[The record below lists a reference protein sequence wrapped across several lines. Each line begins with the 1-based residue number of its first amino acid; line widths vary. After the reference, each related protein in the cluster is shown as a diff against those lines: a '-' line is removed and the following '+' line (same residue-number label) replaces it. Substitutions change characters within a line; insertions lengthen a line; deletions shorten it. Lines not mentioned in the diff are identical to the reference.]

1 MAFLGRAAEL
11 RALASAA
18 NEVRRG
24 GQGAIVTVRGRRRV
38 GTTSLI
44 EHFLADAGIPSLVFQ
59 AQQGRDHR
67 HELERFVRDV
77 AGSTLPAA
85 QELKRGEDPDSWKEA
100 LALLAAGAEP
110 TIVVLD
116 EWPWL
121 NGSDKSVLGGLRDA
135 WDDALAATPILLV
148 LAGSD
153 IGTMAGLS
161 APKGGLAG
169 RVTQELRVGPLTPPE
184 VADQLGLGAHDA
196 IDAYLI
202 TGGLPQLVSCWPRG
216 QARKAFLT
224 AQLQDAQSPL
234 VVSGERAMT
243 ADVPPQTSARAVIEA
258 IGTGET
264 TFTRI
269 GEGASLG
276 ASRLSA
282 VLKTLEDQRAIEVR
296 IPFRADD
303 GSKAKRY
310 LVADPYLRFWM
321 AFIEPSIGELERG
334 GGRSVRDRIEA
345 GWDLYRAA
353 AVEPIVRASLQRL
366 LPDDRFG
373 EATHVGG
380 WWTRDQRVKVDLVG
394 SDGRGK
400 DAPPAFIGAIAW
412 GDRGPFGKSDEQQ
425 LRDHRALV
433 PGATPHL
440 PLVAVSRAGFRKGV
454 DVDVAIGP
462 EDLLAAWR

>member
-1 MAFLGRAAEL
+1 
-11 RALASAA
+11 
-18 NEVRRG
+18 
-24 GQGAIVTVRGRRRV
+24 
-38 GTTSLI
+38 
-44 EHFLADAGIPSLVFQ
+44 
-59 AQQGRDHR
+59 
-67 HELERFVRDV
+67 
-77 AGSTLPAA
+77 
-85 QELKRGEDPDSWKEA
+85 
-100 LALLAAGAEP
+100 
-110 TIVVLD
+110 
-116 EWPWL
+116 
-121 NGSDKSVLGGLRDA
+121 
-135 WDDALAATPILLV
+135 
-148 LAGSD
+148 
-153 IGTMAGLS
+153 
-161 APKGGLAG
+161 
-169 RVTQELRVGPLTPPE
+169 
-184 VADQLGLGAHDA
+184 
-196 IDAYLI
+196 
-202 TGGLPQLVSCWPRG
+202 
-216 QARKAFLT
+216 
-224 AQLQDAQSPL
+224 
-234 VVSGERAMT
+234 MT

-296 IPFRADD
+296 IPFQSDD

-310 LVADPYLRFWM
+310 LVSDPYLRFWM
-321 AFIEPSIGELERG
+321 AFIEPSIGDLERG
-334 GGRSVRDRIEA
+334 GSRAVRDRIEA
-345 GWDLYRAA
+345 GWDLYRAS

-373 EATHVGG
+373 DATSVGG

-394 SDGRGK
+394 SDGGGK
-400 DAPPAFIGAIAW
+400 GARPTFVGAIAW

-462 EDLLAAWR
+462 DDLLAAWR

>member
-1 MAFLGRAAEL
+1 MTSVAE
-11 RALASAA
+11 A
-18 NEVRRG
+18 VRLS

-44 EHFLADAGIPSLVFQ
+44 EHFVVDAGIPSLVFQ

-67 HELERFVRDV
+67 HELERFVRDI
-77 AGSTLPAA
+77 AASSLPAA
-85 QELKRGEDPDSWKEA
+85 QELRRGEDPDSWKA
-100 LALLAAGAEP
+100 AMTLLATGAKP

-116 EWPWL
+116 ELPWL

-135 WDDALAATPILLV
+135 WDDVLAAVPLLLI

-153 IGTMAGLS
+153 IGTMAGLA

-169 RVTQELRVGPLTPPE
+169 RVTHEVEVGPLTPPE

-202 TGGLPQLVSCWPRG
+202 SGGLPQLVSCWPRG

-224 AQLQDAQSPL
+224 AQLQDAQAPL
-234 VVSGERAMT
+234 VVCGERAMT

-282 VLKTLEDQRAIEVR
+282 VLRTLEDQRAIEVR
-296 IPFRADD
+296 IPFRGDD

-321 AFIEPSIGELERG
+321 AFIEPWIGELERG
-334 GGRSVRDRIEA
+334 GSRAVRDRIEG

-366 LPDDRFG
+366 LPDKRFG
-373 EATHVGG
+373 ETTSVGG

-394 SDGRGK
+394 AGGEGK
-400 DAPPAFIGAIAW
+400 DAPPTFIGAIAW

-425 LRDHRALV
+425 LRDHRELV

-454 DVDVAIGP
+454 DVDVALGP
-462 EDLLAAWR
+462 DDLLAAWR